1 MIVEQPEGPAEPPI
15 HEGADL
21 IGVSF
26 IFLEFIIFFR
36 PDIFF
41 FDLVGQQEKRNPEEK
56 DKEGEY
62 HPSPS
67 YGPSV
72 ISAVCPVENQD
83 APRNPEFESARPPE
97 WEQDRKS
104 TRLNSSH
111 VATSYTVLCFTKKKY
126 CTVA

>member
-1 MIVEQPEGPAEPPI
+1 MIVEQPERPAVPPI
-15 HEGADL
+15 HEVADL

-41 FDLVGQQEKRNPEEK
+41 FDLVGLQDNRNPEEK

-62 HPSPS
+62 NPSPS

-72 ISAVCPVENQD
+72 ISVVYQVEKLA
-83 APRNPEFESARPPE
+83 APRNPEFESARPTTGDHLAVAR
-97 WEQDRKS
+97 EQ
-104 TRLNSSH
+104 
-111 VATSYTVLCFTKKKY
+111 
-126 CTVA
+126 